1 MLSGVLS
8 FNIFFWSKSTADL
21 KTETWQMKALLMNT
35 SSYQKPTGIG
45 LKVSCLHCWHIVP
58 EYCTGRLL
66 CVVIIL
72 ARRVQSENSAFIF
85 VNIRSFSDLA
95 LLEVQTS
102 TISHFNIFSSILP
115 IHFNS
120 QHQRFMACIHSIA
133 LFMQPRSRRPTPWS
147 CLATRRSTAA
157 TEVFMFCS
165 NIFPRT
171 RLLFPPVISLQRCYV
186 AGVAL
191 GNIIPL

>member
-1 MLSGVLS
+1 
-8 FNIFFWSKSTADL
+8 
-21 KTETWQMKALLMNT
+21 MNT
-35 SSYQKPTGIG
+35 SSYQPTGIG
-45 LKVSCLHCWHIVP
+45 LKVSCLHCLRFNTLSLNIVQGV
-58 EYCTGRLL
+58 YFVWSSFLRVLL
-66 CVVIIL
+66 TK
-72 ARRVQSENSAFIF
+72 RRVQSENSAFIF

-115 IHFNS
+115 THSNS
-120 QHQRFMACIHSIA
+120 QRQRFMACIHSSA
-133 LFMQPRSRRPTPWS
+133 LFVQPRSRRPTPWS

-171 RLLFPPVISLQRCYV
+171 RLLFSPVNSLQRCYV

-191 GNIIPL
+191 GCIIPL